1 MTLLD
6 AIREHLAS
14 LERKPA
20 FRIAVAAVFSVLLI
34 VTVSFYHATASDLQR
49 LTTRVP
55 EILSGLDLA
64 RKDPA
69 AVQLVEKGT
78 LLVDGREIGDESLAT
93 AMQRTFGENGRV
105 ERIAEASNRLISVER
120 PGWMPIAF
128 ANDPSLLL
136 ILGAA
141 ALAVVNFA
149 AFTGLAVPLVGVT
162 VFASAVAA
170 VCLWRGQPDL
180 AASLAAVP
188 SFLFLFALLIRL
200 ILLGL
205 DRASPMFAVAGGVV
219 REAMRLRIAV
229 VFAAVAI
236 AAIPLLPAWIDPT
249 TPLRYQIQT
258 FLSRSLDIMYVVCA
272 FLTVFFGC
280 ATVAFE
286 IRDRQAWLT
295 LTKPVSRLS
304 WLAGKWLGVVCL
316 NAAILLVCTFAMVA
330 FLAQM
335 RTRPALDA
343 LDASAV
349 RNEILVAR
357 VGGFPRYE
365 PLGPGEIRNAV
376 EEAIR
381 ADPNA
386 QADMREGRRTELDI
400 QKTLARA
407 INDEYLKQQRA
418 IGPGQERQYRF
429 DGLAKARE
437 AGAPM
442 SLRYKFYAG
451 ESDPHTVYPVIF
463 IFGEDSGA
471 TWVDRQFIAA
481 QSNVVSVPANAIRPD
496 GTLVLRI
503 ANVRFDP
510 EAPAEAQFS
519 PSDASIAFDPDG
531 IELLYRTGDFEGNLL
546 RAQLVNLLKLSFVS
560 MLAVTLSSFLSF
572 PVACLV
578 VFTIFT
584 AGSVAPY
591 LATSI
596 EEYRIR
602 TDSSVVKGFEA
613 VVRGIAS
620 GTEFAVRSFG
630 EARASGPLVEG
641 RLVPWAAVFQ
651 TFALIGVAWS
661 GVLLLVSFFVF
672 RRKELAIYSGQ
683 GG

>member
-1 MTLLD
+1 MSPLD

-20 FRIAVAAVFSVLLI
+20 FRIGVAALFSVLLI
-34 VTVSFYHATASDLQR
+34 VTVSFYYAKASELQR
-49 LTTRVP
+49 LADRVP
-55 EILSGLDLA
+55 EILSQLDLS

-69 AVQLVEKGT
+69 AVQLAEKGT
-78 LLVDGREIGDESLAT
+78 LLVDGRLIGNESLAT
-93 AMQRTFGENGRV
+93 AMQRTFGESGRI
-105 ERIAEASNRLISVER
+105 ERIADATNRLIGLER
-120 PGWMPIAF
+120 PTWMPVAF

-136 ILGAA
+136 LLGLA

-149 AFTGLAVPLVGVT
+149 AFSGLAVPLVGVT
-162 VFASAVAA
+162 VFASTVAA
-170 VCLWRGQPDL
+170 VLLWYGKPDL

-188 SFLFLFALLIRL
+188 SFLFLFAIIIRL
-200 ILLGL
+200 MLIGL
-205 DRASPMFAVAGGVV
+205 DRASPVLAVAGGVV

-236 AAIPLLPAWIDPT
+236 AAIPLLPAWIDPS

-286 IRDRQAWLT
+286 IRDRQAWMT

-304 WLAGKWLGVVCL
+304 WLTGKWLGVVCL

-335 RTRPALDA
+335 RTRPALDP

-349 RNEILVAR
+349 RNEILAAR
-357 VGGFPRYE
+357 VGGFPRFE
-365 PLGPGEIRNAV
+365 PLPPSELRDAV
-376 EEAIR
+376 QEAIR
-381 ADPNA
+381 SDPNA

-407 INDEYLKQQRA
+407 IGDEFLKQQRV
-418 IGPGQERQYRF
+418 IGAGQERTF
-429 DGLAKARE
+429 VFEGLEKARE
-437 AGAPM
+437 SGAPM

-451 ESDPHTVYPVIF
+451 ESDPHVVYPVIF
-463 IFGEDSGA
+463 IFGEDAGA
-471 TWVDRQFIAA
+471 EWVDRQFIAA
-481 QSNVVSVPANAIRPD
+481 QSNIVSVPASAIRPD
-496 GTLVLRI
+496 GTLALRI

-510 EAPAEAQFS
+510 DAPAERQFS
-519 PSDASIAFDPDG
+519 PGDGSIAFDPDG
-531 IELLYRTGDFEGNLL
+531 LELLYRTGDFGGNLL

-578 VFTIFT
+578 VFTIFL

-596 EEYRIR
+596 DEYRIR
-602 TDSSVVKGFEA
+602 TDSSVLKGFEA
-613 VVRGIAS
+613 VVRGIA
-620 GTEFAVRSFG
+620 GATEFAVRSFG

-641 RLVPWAAVFQ
+641 RLVPWSAVFQ
-651 TFALIGVAWS
+651 TFSLIGVAWS
-661 GVLLLVSFFVF
+661 GILLFVSFFVF